1 MTDSSQQSGLS
12 KEQIDSVITL
22 FSKGELDK
30 ALVDANKLIKA
41 FPNNALLHNVIGA
54 CYAGLGQ
61 LGSAVKSYEK
71 AIDIDPNYSKA
82 YYNLG
87 NALHE
92 LNLEGFGHSDDP
104 VESYEKSIAIDPNFA
119 EAHNNLGNVFKDSGR
134 LQEAKFRLKKL
145 FK

>member
-30 ALVDANKLIKA
+30 ALGTANKLIKTS
-41 FPNNALLHNVIGA
+41 PNNSLLHNIVGA
-54 CYAGLGQ
+54 CFAGLGQ

-71 AIDIDPNYSKA
+71 AIEIDPEYAKA

-92 LNLEGFGHSDDP
+92 LILEGIGHLDDP
-104 VESYEKSIAIDPNFA
+104 VESYEKSIACLLYTSPSPR
-119 EAHNNLGNVFKDSGR
+119 DS
-134 LQEAKFRLKKL
+134 
-145 FK
+145 